1 MKRMQKRIIGSAL
14 AVVLLLTVSIG
25 VYAAGIEVGCNKS
38 YALRQLSNV
47 PDSSW
52 VKQVVYEFKNNS
64 TTVTVTCTQNTT
76 SGANVYVSLSGSD
89 AALLNQAGVSYSKPV
104 IQGQTT
110 RVLIQLFTPDSYNTY
125 TGYGTV
131 VN

>member
-14 AVVLLLTVSIG
+14 AVVLLLAVSIG
-25 VYAAGIEVGCNKS
+25 VYAMEVGCNKS

-52 VKQVVYEFKNNS
+52 VNQVVYEFENKS
-64 TTVTVTCTQNTT
+64 ETVTVTCTQNTT
-76 SGANVYVSLSGSD
+76 NGASVSATIFGVGS
-89 AALLNQAGVSYSKPV
+89 ASLNQAGSSYSASVEK
-104 IQGQTT
+104 GKMTT
-110 RVLIQLFTPDSYNTY
+110 VSVRLATPDSYNTY

>member
-1 MKRMQKRIIGSAL
+1 MKRRQKGIIGGVL
-14 AVVLLLTVSIG
+14 AAVLLLAVSVG
-25 VYAAGIEVGCNKS
+25 VYAADVGCNKS

-47 PDSSW
+47 PESSW

>member
-1 MKRMQKRIIGSAL
+1 MEK
-14 AVVLLLTVSIG
+14 
-25 VYAAGIEVGCNKS
+25 GCNKS

-52 VKQVVYEFKNNS
+52 VKKIVYEFENKS

-104 IQGQTT
+104 IQGKTT
-110 RVLIQLFTPDSYNTY
+110 TVLIQLFTPDSYNTY

>member
-1 MKRMQKRIIGSAL
+1 MKRIQKGIIGGAL
-14 AVVLLLTVSIG
+14 AVVLLLVVSIG
-25 VYAAGIEVGCNKS
+25 VYAVEIGCNKS

-52 VKQVVYEFKNNS
+52 VKQVVYEFQNNS
-64 TTVTVTCTQNTT
+64 ETVTVTCTQNTT

-104 IQGQTT
+104 AQGKTT
-110 RVLIQLFTPDSYNTY
+110 TVLIQLFTPDSYNTY
-125 TGYGTV
+125 TGYGIV

>member
-1 MKRMQKRIIGSAL
+1 MKRIQKRIIGSAL
-14 AVVLLLTVSIG
+14 AVVLLLVVSIG
-25 VYAAGIEVGCNKS
+25 VYAAEVGCNKS

-52 VKQVVYEFKNNS
+52 VKQVIYNFEANS

-76 SGANVYVSLSGSD
+76 SGAGVYVTISPGGT
-89 AALLNQAGVSYSKPV
+89 ATLNQAGISYSVPAVKGDMV
-104 IQGQTT
+104 Q
-110 RVLIQLFTPDSYNTY
+110 VKIQLVTPNNTGTY

>member
-1 MKRMQKRIIGSAL
+1 MKRRQKGIIGSVL
-14 AVVLLLTVSIG
+14 AAVLLLAVSVG
-25 VYAAGIEVGCNKS
+25 VYAAEVGCNKS

-47 PDSSW
+47 PESSW

>member
-1 MKRMQKRIIGSAL
+1 MKRRQKGIIGGVL
-14 AVVLLLTVSIG
+14 AAVLLLAVSVG
-25 VYAAGIEVGCNKS
+25 VYAAEVGCNKS

-47 PDSSW
+47 PESSW